1 MFWKC
6 SLSLGQIQP
15 KLTEAKATLFCD
27 PDSIKVAPIGNA
39 AEATT
44 LFDKVASWFVVQY
57 GIAAVELQYDQQKRQ
72 SQSTQAQL

>member
-44 LFDKVASWFVVQY
+44 LFDKVASWFVV
-57 GIAAVELQYDQQKRQ
+57 
-72 SQSTQAQL
+72 